1 MQGIRAPNRAEER
14 EKNKGGGYYFSCNYL
29 LFLRLASRCKYQ
41 YLIYPNTRRA
51 YLTLKLQNVTVI
63 YPDKTKAIDDVSF
76 TLNEGENI
84 SLLGE
89 NGAGKTTLL
98 FAIAGV
104 LELAN
109 GEVEIGGIR
118 LTKKTVNE
126 ARKKIGL
133 LFQNPDD
140 QLFMPF
146 IFDDVAFG
154 CRNYGLPEEEIKT
167 RVGETL
173 ALLGISH
180 LGSRSSLKLSGGEKR
195 MAAIAAVLAM
205 NPSFLMLDEPTA
217 FLDPKAKRILAETL
231 KKLSLP
237 IIIATHDTGF
247 ISQVCNRVIVLKEG
261 RIMADGPISLLDDT
275 EFLHN
280 CGL

>member
-1 MQGIRAPNRAEER
+1 
-14 EKNKGGGYYFSCNYL
+14 
-29 LFLRLASRCKYQ
+29 
-41 YLIYPNTRRA
+41 
-51 YLTLKLQNVTVI
+51 LTLKLQNVTVI
-63 YPDKTKAIDDVSF
+63 YPDKTRAIDDVSF

-84 SLLGE
+84 SLLGG

-98 FAIAGV
+98 LAIAGV
-104 LELAN
+104 LELA
-109 GEVEIGGIR
+109 GGSVEIGGIR

-126 ARKKIGL
+126 ARKQIGL

-154 CRNYGLPEEEIKT
+154 CRNYGLPEEEVKA

-180 LGSRSSLKLSGGEKR
+180 LGGRSSLKLSGGEKR

-205 NPSFLMLDEPTA
+205 KPSVLMLDEPTA
-217 FLDPKAKRILAETL
+217 FLDPKAKRILAQTL
-231 KKLSLP
+231 QKLKLP
-237 IIIATHDTGF
+237 LIIATHDTGF
-247 ISQVCNRVIVLKEG
+247 ISQVCNRVIVLKDG
-261 RIMADGPISLLDDT
+261 RITADGDISLLDDA
-275 EFLHN
+275 EFLRN
-280 CGL
+280 NGL